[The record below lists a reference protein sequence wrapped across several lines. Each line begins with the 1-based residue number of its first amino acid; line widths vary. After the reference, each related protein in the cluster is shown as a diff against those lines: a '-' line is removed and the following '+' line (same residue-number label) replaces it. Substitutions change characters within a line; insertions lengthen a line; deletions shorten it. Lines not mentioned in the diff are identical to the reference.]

1 MDRRKFITT
10 ACSSMFINNILSKA
24 SYAKISHVAHTP
36 IKSMLVLDVDNNTIL
51 NSFNDN
57 TIIYPASIT
66 KLMTV
71 EIAFVCMEKGI
82 LSPDTILTMTR
93 YSANKEP
100 TKLWLKPGENIFLK
114 DALKAVAVHS
124 CNDIASL
131 IAEKIAG
138 SEAQFVELMNER
150 AKSFHMDNTIFYNA
164 TGLPEYKK
172 NVSTAHDIALMARNI
187 MYLHQDKIKLFG
199 MPTWNWKGTLYHNS
213 NHLMG
218 YCPEMDFCK
227 TGYIHDSGFNIVAS
241 IKSNNRRYLCV
252 LTGCRSSLERDGILT
267 KIVNNIKNV

>member
-1 MDRRKFITT
+1 MDRRKFIT
-10 ACSSMFINNILSKA
+10 SSLGGLLINNL
-24 SYAKISHVAHTP
+24 YTHNLQAHSLKTLP
-36 IKSMLVLDVDNNTIL
+36 IKSMLILDVDNNRIIH
-51 NSFNDN
+51 SFNDEKN
-57 TIIYPASIT
+57 IYPASIT

-71 EIAFVCMEKGI
+71 EIAFVCIEKGI
-82 LSPDTILTMTR
+82 LKPDTVLTMTP

-100 TKLWLKPGENIFLK
+100 TKLWLKPGEKIYLK

-131 IAEKIAG
+131 IAETIAG
-138 SEAQFVELMNER
+138 SEEKFVDLMNER
-150 AKSFHMDNTIFYNA
+150 AQSFKMNDTIFYNS

-172 NVSTAHDIALMARNI
+172 NISTAHDIAIMAHNI
-187 MYLHQDKIKLFG
+187 MYLHPDKINLFG
-199 MPTWNWKGTLYHNS
+199 MPTWNWKGTIYHNS

-218 YCPEMDFCK
+218 YCPGMDFCK

-241 IKSNNRRYLCV
+241 VKINDCRYLCV

-267 KIVNNIKNV
+267 QIVKNIKNL